1 MHATAARTQDRPA
14 TRLAQPLPATEEDAG
29 DDLAAFDSVGT
40 VVSLR
45 RDAVLFREGDAA
57 RYCYKVLTGAVR
69 ACRLLHDGRRSISE
83 FLLPGDFIGLE
94 AEGTYRFA
102 AEAVSDVTLMRYS
115 LQAVDRLIQQSPR
128 LGRRL
133 LGLVWSDIS
142 AAQAQMLLLGRKNA
156 VERLASFLLMM
167 AERNGGADCVRL
179 PMTRNDIA
187 DNLGLTTETVS
198 RVFGQ
203 FKRQGLIQLRA
214 SSAVVLRNRDGL
226 EALAEAA

>member
-1 MHATAARTQDRPA
+1 MYATARIQDRPA
-14 TRLAQPLPATEEDAG
+14 RRLAQPLPATGEDDG
-29 DDLAAFDSVGT
+29 EDLAAVDRLGS

-45 RDAVLFREGDAA
+45 RDEVLFREGDAA
-57 RYCYKVLTGAVR
+57 VYCCKVLTGAVR
-69 ACRLLHDGRRSISE
+69 ACRLLPDGRRSISD
-83 FLLPGDFIGLE
+83 FFLPGDFIGLE
-94 AEGTYRFA
+94 AEGAYRFA

-115 LQAVDRLIQQSPR
+115 LQAIDRLIQQRPR

-156 VERLASFLLMM
+156 VERIASFLLMM
-167 AERNGGADCVRL
+167 AERNSEAECVRL
-179 PMTRNDIA
+179 PMTRSDIA

-203 FKRQGLIQLRA
+203 FKRQGFIQLKA
-214 SSAVVLRNRDGL
+214 SSTVVLRNRDAL
-226 EALAEAA
+226 EALAEAT